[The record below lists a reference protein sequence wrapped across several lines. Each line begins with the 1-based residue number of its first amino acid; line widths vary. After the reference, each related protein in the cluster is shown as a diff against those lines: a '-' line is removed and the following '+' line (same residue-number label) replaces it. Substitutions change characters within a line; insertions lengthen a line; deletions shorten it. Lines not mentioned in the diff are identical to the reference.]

1 MPRIDTRKFY
11 LSAIKKHGVSAKGVN
26 WLSKE
31 NQELRFKEILQLLP
45 YVLNEYSL
53 GDAGCGFGDFY
64 SYLIKNNRQLKNYLG
79 IDAHIEIVELASA
92 NTEVEILHLDICK
105 ESVPIKDYYVCSGAL
120 NILTYFET
128 HLFIQNC
135 YNSSRKAFIFNTLYG
150 DKESETYN
158 YLQKDFIESIAKK
171 LNVKKV
177 IYKEGYLESDITVMF
192 VKK

>member
-11 LSAIKKHGVSAKGVN
+11 LSAIKKYGLSARGVN

-31 NQELRFKEILQLLP
+31 NQDLRFLEILKLLP
-45 YVLNEYSL
+45 CDLSEYSL
-53 GDAGCGFGDFY
+53 GDAGCGFGDFS
-64 SYLIKNNRQLKNYLG
+64 SYLIKHDRQLKSYLG
-79 IDAHIEIVELASA
+79 IDAHIEMVALASSNA
-92 NTEVEILHLDICK
+92 EVEILHLDICK
-105 ESVPIKDYYVCSGAL
+105 ESVPIKDYYICSGAL
-120 NILTYFET
+120 NILTTFET

-150 DKESETYN
+150 NKESETYN

-177 IYKEGYLESDITVMF
+177 IYKEGYLENDITVMF
-192 VKK
+192 LKK